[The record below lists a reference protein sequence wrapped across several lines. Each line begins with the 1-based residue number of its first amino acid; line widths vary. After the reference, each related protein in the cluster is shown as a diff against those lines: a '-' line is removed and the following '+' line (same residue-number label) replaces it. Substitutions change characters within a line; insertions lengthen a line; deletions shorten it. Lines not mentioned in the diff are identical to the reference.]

1 VALTAPYFHDASA
14 ATLELAVAT
23 MAKYQLGVL
32 LSGDELTRIVK
43 FLNTLTGVYRDETGK

>member
-43 FLNTLTGVYRDETGK
+43 FLNTLAGVYRDETGK